1 MPETSEPLRL
11 PRTLL
16 AQADMVAACRARDF
30 ATIFRLV
37 KTRAGVYPSKIGRL
51 CDMTPSRVGEVLSG
65 KRVVTHIDVIER
77 IADGLRIPGS
87 MLGLGARTWE
97 AATSRTE
104 PGSSPS
110 LDIEIS
116 GPVPGHDLGL
126 AYSPSVPDTLRT
138 VTELGSG
145 DVRRR
150 DFIRRAAYTSTA
162 LAAPTRDWL
171 IASLDAID
179 ADRGS
184 RIGAEQ
190 VEDIRTMFGLF
201 QEMDVIGGGGEHVRR
216 TVAQYLSDHV
226 MPMIHDQHSEPVQR
240 TLYEVASEQTYLA
253 GWMAFDCGRNGLAQ
267 RYLTQSLRLAQASG
281 SRVLGA
287 HVLAGLS
294 DQATQ
299 LGHPYE
305 GLNLAKAGQ
314 HGLRG
319 THAPAALTDL
329 YVLQARAHAAMRDPE
344 ACAQAIDAAERA
356 YDRINV
362 ENEPEW
368 ARFIDEAYVTGEIA
382 TSLRD
387 IADSENAGRFAE
399 RSIAACERQGRHR
412 RSTLSH
418 VVLASIHAQRSDP
431 EASANAART
440 AVTLAQG
447 TPSVRCTRALNQ
459 VRTHLEPHGAHT
471 AVRGV
476 LPLLPSRAAA

>member
-1 MPETSEPLRL
+1 
-11 PRTLL
+11 
-16 AQADMVAACRARDF
+16 
-30 ATIFRLV
+30 
-37 KTRAGVYPSKIGRL
+37 
-51 CDMTPSRVGEVLSG
+51 
-65 KRVVTHIDVIER
+65 
-77 IADGLRIPGS
+77 
-87 MLGLGARTWE
+87 
-97 AATSRTE
+97 
-104 PGSSPS
+104 
-110 LDIEIS
+110 
-116 GPVPGHDLGL
+116 
-126 AYSPSVPDTLRT
+126 
-138 VTELGSG
+138 
-145 DVRRR
+145 
-150 DFIRRAAYTSTA
+150 
-162 LAAPTRDWL
+162 
-171 IASLDAID
+171 
-179 ADRGS
+179 
-184 RIGAEQ
+184 
-190 VEDIRTMFGLF
+190 
-201 QEMDVIGGGGEHVRR
+201 
-216 TVAQYLSDHV
+216 
-226 MPMIHDQHSEPVQR
+226 
-240 TLYEVASEQTYLA
+240 
-253 GWMAFDCGRNGLAQ
+253 MAFDCGRNGLAQ

-418 VVLASIHAQRSDP
+418 AVLASIHAQRSDP